1 MKQNLKDF
9 LFNLA
14 ISMVIGI
21 FVGMIQITIKNINEG
36 IVKELIMFSIIGGV
50 IGTISRFIFIYMVA
64 IKQKRAAIAYILV
77 FITIGVISCMPFFY
91 YYFLYSTDISITEL
105 VSILITAEFFG
116 MSFCYYSYKKYK
128 DINLKLTSKKKQ
140 LLRKI

>member
-21 FVGMIQITIKNINEG
+21 FVGMIQITIKNISEG

-64 IKQKRAAIAYILV
+64 IKQKRAAIAYMLV

-105 VSILITAEFFG
+105 VSILITAEFLG

-140 LLRKI
+140 LLRKN